1 MKLRNIIK
9 EQSEQQKFY
18 RDFEADEIF
27 KVLSIVSK
35 KFFKQENLVWKK
47 KNDFLY
53 ETDLKPGLPN
63 ILKYLFYNKIKISA
77 TSDLNRS
84 IQINFEFSLNKENY
98 DHYLII
104 CKIWAKKDGSYY
116 LWLSKNNKYYNFK

>member
-27 KVLSIVSK
+27 KVLFIVSK

-53 ETDLKPGLPN
+53 EADLKPGLPN
-63 ILKYLFYNKIKISA
+63 ILKHLFYNEIKIKAI
-77 TSDLNRS
+77 SDLNKA
-84 IQINFEFSLNKENY
+84 IQIDFEFCLNKENY
-98 DHYLII
+98 DHYLTI
-104 CKIWAKKDGSYY
+104 CRIWAKKDGSYY